1 MIRNW
6 KESLDQGGHYGALLT
21 DLPKAFD
28 CMMLIVKLQAYGFDN
43 GFLNLTCNYL
53 LGRKQR
59 TKIKFSFSAWSKIE
73 YRVLRAFILG
83 PLLFTFHYKYI
94 RPVL

>member
-73 YRVLRAFILG
+73 YRVLRAFILV